1 MADVGLLKEK
11 ITDSGMTVKAIANK
25 TGILRETLYNK
36 MAGKSEFTASEIVSL
51 TEVLRLSKDERDNI
65 FLQKKLN

>member
-1 MADVGLLKEK
+1 MANTLLLKEK
-11 ITDSGMTVKAIANK
+11 ISESGMTVKAIAIK

-36 MAGKSEFTASEIVSL
+36 MSGKSEFTASEIVALSEL
-51 TEVLRLSKDERDNI
+51 LKLSKDDRDNI